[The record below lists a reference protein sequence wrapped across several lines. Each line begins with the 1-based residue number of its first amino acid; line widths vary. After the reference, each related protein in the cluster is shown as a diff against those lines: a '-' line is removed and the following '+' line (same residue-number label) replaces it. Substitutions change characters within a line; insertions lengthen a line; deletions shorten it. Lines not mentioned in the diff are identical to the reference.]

1 MKTRPQ
7 AHSNT
12 PVRDICAAAVL
23 LILSVAL
30 TLTARATLSQSL
42 VTPPKPSS
50 STDSETHSGFGGNRS
65 GTIEWTRCNPNNA
78 SLLHEC
84 AHIKAPLDHANPN
97 ASTAI
102 SIALARYKATVS
114 PRLGAILINPGGP
127 GGSGKGFA
135 LSAGDAI
142 SVLTGGQYDIIGF
155 DPRGIGES
163 NAVRCFETSYIHSAF
178 DVASLAVGV
187 PDENVSKRN
196 LAAFAS
202 RQKVLAE
209 SCGKWS
215 PTILPFLSTTAVA
228 RDMDLIRE
236 LLGEQVLNY
245 LGVSYGSF
253 LGSVYANLFP
263 QNVGR
268 LMIDGIMDATT
279 YVESLPE
286 FFLNNLV
293 DTKDLFKAFARECDF
308 AGPERCPLAKL
319 ATKKTTIK
327 KLIQTLLHDLDQH
340 PISEVS
346 TTHVP
351 LVISQDTVKAMLL
364 TAFYQPRLW
373 KSVAGA
379 LAELIEFGTGARAA
393 ALFERL
399 RGESNLD
406 ACSTENVSGSLGFFA
421 VACLDSTRN
430 NVSLGAWQHAAQ
442 ENQKISPLFG
452 VQWVWRGLGC
462 RYWPVQAAERYT
474 GPWNHKTKNKILI
487 VGNSFDP
494 VTPLASAIKMEK
506 AMDGNGVLLVQNGY
520 GHTSFAM
527 TSQCTR
533 DYVLAYFVNGTLPKS
548 RTICETY
555 GELFPR
561 DLAALDVSPQ
571 AKAAKEVHE
580 FIHKSSFRF

>member
-7 AHSNT
+7 AHTNT
-12 PVRDICAAAVL
+12 RVRDICSAALL

-30 TLTARATLSQSL
+30 TLTARASLSLSL
-42 VTPPKPSS
+42 ATPPKPNSA
-50 STDSETHSGFGGNRS
+50 TDSEAHVDSSNSHS
-65 GTIEWTRCNPNNA
+65 GTIEWSRCNPNNA
-78 SLLHEC
+78 SLVHEC
-84 AHIKAPLDHANPN
+84 AYIKAPLDHANPN
-97 ASTAI
+97 TTSTI

-135 LSAGDAI
+135 LAAGEAI
-142 SVLTGGQYDIIGF
+142 SILTGGQYDIIGF
-155 DPRGIGES
+155 DPRGTGES
-163 NAVRCFETSYIHSAF
+163 TAIRCFETSYIHSVF

-215 PTILPFLSTTAVA
+215 PTSLPYLSTTAVA

-236 LLGEQVLNY
+236 LLGEELLNY

-293 DTKDLFKAFARECDF
+293 DTKDLFKAFARECEF

-319 ATKKTTIK
+319 VNKKSTIK
-327 KLIQTLLHDLDQH
+327 KLIETLLHDLDKE
-340 PISEVS
+340 PIPEISAS
-346 TTHVP
+346 LVP
-351 LVISQDTVKAMLL
+351 LIISQDTVKAMLL
-364 TAFYQPRLW
+364 SAFYEPRLW

-379 LAELIEFGTGARAA
+379 LAELIESGTGTRAA

-399 RGESNLD
+399 RGGSTQD

-421 VACLDSTRN
+421 VACLDSTCN
-430 NVSLGAWQHAAQ
+430 NVSLDDWQHAAR
-442 ENQKISPLFG
+442 ENQKISALFG
-452 VQWVWRGLGC
+452 AQWVWNGLAC
-462 RYWPVQAAERYT
+462 RYWPVTAAER
-474 GPWNHKTKNKILI
+474 
-487 VGNSFDP
+487 
-494 VTPLASAIKMEK
+494 AMKMEK
-506 AMDGNGVLLVQNGY
+506 VMGGNGVLLVQNGY

-533 DYVLAYFVNGTLPKS
+533 DYVKAYFANGTLPKS

-561 DLAALDVSPQ
+561 DLDALDVSPQ
-571 AKAAKEVHE
+571 AKAVKAVHE
-580 FIHKSSFRF
+580 YILKSNFRF

>member
-1 MKTRPQ
+1 MKARPQ
-7 AHSNT
+7 AHTNT
-12 PVRDICAAAVL
+12 RVRDICAAAVL

-30 TLTARATLSQSL
+30 TLTARASLSL
-42 VTPPKPSS
+42 PLATPPKPNSA
-50 STDSETHSGFGGNRS
+50 TDSEAHVDSSNSHS
-65 GTIEWTRCNPNNA
+65 GTIEWSRCNPNNA
-78 SLLHEC
+78 SLVHEC
-84 AHIKAPLDHANPN
+84 AYIKAPLDHANPN
-97 ASTAI
+97 TSTTI
-102 SIALARYKATVS
+102 SIALARYKATMS

-135 LSAGDAI
+135 LAAGEAI
-142 SVLTGGQYDIIGF
+142 SILTGGQYDIIGF

-163 NAVRCFETSYIHSAF
+163 NAIRCFETSYIHSVF

-215 PTILPFLSTTAVA
+215 PTILPYLSTTAVA

-236 LLGEQVLNY
+236 LLGEELLNY

-293 DTKDLFKAFARECDF
+293 DTKDLFKAFARECEF

-319 ATKKTTIK
+319 VNKTSTIK
-327 KLIQTLLHDLDQH
+327 KLIETLLHDLDQE
-340 PISEVS
+340 PIPEIS
-346 TTHVP
+346 TSLVP
-351 LVISQDTVKAMLL
+351 LIISQDTVKSMLL
-364 TAFYQPRLW
+364 SAFYEPRLW

-379 LAELIEFGTGARAA
+379 LAELIESRTGTRAA

-399 RGESNLD
+399 RGGSTQD

-430 NVSLGAWQHAAQ
+430 NVSLDDWQHAARA
-442 ENQKISPLFG
+442 NQKISALFG
-452 VQWVWRGLGC
+452 AQWVWNGLAC
-462 RYWPVQAAERYT
+462 RYWPVTAAERYS
-474 GPWNHKTKNKILI
+474 GPWNHKTRNKVLI

-494 VTPLASAIKMEK
+494 VTPLASAMKMEK
-506 AMDGNGVLLVQNGY
+506 VMGGNGVLLVQNGY

-533 DYVLAYFVNGTLPKS
+533 DYVKAYFVNGTLPKS
-548 RTICETY
+548 QTICETY

-561 DLAALDVSPQ
+561 DLDALDVSPQ
-571 AKAAKEVHE
+571 AKAVKAVHGY
-580 FIHKSSFRF
+580 ILKSNFRF